1 MCGSTQLDKTLSGG
15 CHTTHCYMDGYNW
28 TVNGWL
34 WLVIAGLL
42 VAGYSWTVTSWLA
55 SIYCSIKLPCMSN
68 LGTEHSEVLT
78 RCAYRYNSC
87 MCYD

>member
-15 CHTTHCYMDGYNW
+15 CHTTHSYMDGYNW

-42 VAGYSWTVTSWLA
+42 VAGYSWTVSGWL
-55 SIYCSIKLPCMSN
+55 
-68 LGTEHSEVLT
+68 
-78 RCAYRYNSC
+78 
-87 MCYD
+87 

>member
-15 CHTTHCYMDGYNW
+15 CHTTHSCMDGCNW

-42 VAGYSWTVTSWLA
+42 VAGYSWLA
-55 SIYCSIKLPCMSN
+55 SIYCSIKLPCMSIV
-68 LGTEHSEVLT
+68 GSEHSEVLT
-78 RCAYRYNSC
+78 RCACRYNSC
-87 MCYD
+87 QLYVL